1 MRKVII
7 IDNNRVGL
15 FDLCSMKIDPGSEA
29 DRKLKYDLSIRA
41 DDVLESKT
49 LVRKI
54 KKIIERRK
62 KYDSSTNK
70 AKMA

>member
-15 FDLCSMKIDPGSEA
+15 FDFCSMGIDPGSEA

-41 DDVLESKT
+41 DNVLESKS
-49 LVRKI
+49 LVRR
-54 KKIIERRK
+54 IEKAIRRRRK
-62 KYDSSTNK
+62 YE
-70 AKMA
+70 AK